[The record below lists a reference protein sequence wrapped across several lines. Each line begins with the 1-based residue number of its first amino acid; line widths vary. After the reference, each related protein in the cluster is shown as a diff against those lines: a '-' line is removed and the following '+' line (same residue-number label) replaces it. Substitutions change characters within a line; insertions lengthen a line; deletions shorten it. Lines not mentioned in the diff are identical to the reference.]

1 MTTLQKTLKTI
12 EAIFWFLESPR
23 RVETDNYCSIMLVKV
38 IIRRN
43 KPQRLMQSQSMRKNG
58 RLERID
64 KRLKAL
70 VISSVV
76 SFISIDCV
84 LKIFKCWE
92 IFLVTFERVQV
103 LHVLS
108 KASTKF
114 TESLVI
120 LAWGFAWVRRVKAA
134 EVIELG
140 RFKPFVI
147 SRQIFLWITSTS
159 PPLSITRLYR
169 QYRSRTCFAM
179 TFQRFKIARE
189 TQNSKSRILTGTR
202 AIGVLLFVMN
212 RNSSSKNLRRSS
224 PPSSS

>member
-1 MTTLQKTLKTI
+1 
-12 EAIFWFLESPR
+12 
-23 RVETDNYCSIMLVKV
+23 
-38 IIRRN
+38 
-43 KPQRLMQSQSMRKNG
+43 MRKNR

-84 LKIFKCWE
+84 LKIFKSWK
-92 IFLVTFERVQV
+92 ILLVAFIRVQV
-103 LHVLS
+103 FHILSIALS
-108 KASTKF
+108 KI
-114 TESLVI
+114 TESWIV
-120 LAWGFAWVRRVKAA
+120 LAWGFSWVRRVKAA
-134 EVIELG
+134 DVIELG

-159 PPLSITRLYR
+159 PPLSITRLYK
-169 QYRSRTCFAM
+169 QYRSSTCFAM
-179 TFQRFKIARE
+179 TFPRFKIARR
-189 TQNSKSRILTGTR
+189 TQNFKSRILTGTR
-202 AIGVLLFVMN
+202 AIGVLFLVMN